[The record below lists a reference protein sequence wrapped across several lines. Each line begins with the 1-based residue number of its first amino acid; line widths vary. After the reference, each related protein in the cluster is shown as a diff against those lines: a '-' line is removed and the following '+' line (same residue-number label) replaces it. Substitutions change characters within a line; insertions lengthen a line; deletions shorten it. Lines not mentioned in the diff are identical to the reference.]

1 MRITCPSCH
10 ATYEVPNALL
20 GDGAR
25 KVRCARC
32 AFEWVPQPAAGPP
45 TSPSEPPAPRARP
58 DLRLDRMPR
67 TEPQPPLPA
76 PHIEREPP
84 PSLRARSRP
93 IPALASIAAVA
104 TSVLVLIALG
114 WAIYAW
120 RAEVMQAW
128 PPSQRLF
135 AALGLQ

>member
-10 ATYEVPNALL
+10 AIYEVPDALL
-20 GDGAR
+20 GDAH

-32 AFEWVPQPAAGPP
+32 AFEWTPQSAAAQPRPP
-45 TSPSEPPAPRARP
+45 PPRLRP
-58 DLRLDRMPR
+58 DLRLERMAR
-67 TEPQPPLPA
+67 AEPQPPLPA
-76 PHIEREPP
+76 PLVEREAP

-104 TSVLVLIALG
+104 TSVLVLIAFG
-114 WAIYAW
+114 WAAYAW